1 MHGRP
6 LRRTLRLPLEVVM
19 SWAYPSPPPQE
30 ETANNIRGQLRS
42 RDGILTDLKA
52 LRWESLSDGW
62 NTTGPISLRRGSR
75 NQWRSD
81 GGRGGSR
88 KKPDKLFLFKR
99 SKKKNQAKIGTKNMF
114 LERVQRKTVEHSSLP
129 LTAARK
135 PVRNYVCPPACVR
148 WAALHAGRTHQ
159 SVKAGLWRGVEKQP
173 GHKLVRLICI
183 RCGRRETPLFL
194 FHFIQPF
201 STVLPRTSVSVC
213 DTHGGQFAS
222 YATWSTLQV

>member
-6 LRRTLRLPLEVVM
+6 LRRTLRLPLQVVM
-19 SWAYPSPPPQE
+19 SWAYPPPQE

-99 SKKKNQAKIGTKNMF
+99 SKKKKSSKDRHKEYVFGKSPAKDGGT
-114 LERVQRKTVEHSSLP
+114 TVSRWPQHENPSE
-129 LTAARK
+129 TM
-135 PVRNYVCPPACVR
+135 CVR
-148 WAALHAGRTHQ
+148 QHVSDELRYTLVALI
-159 SVKAGLWRGVEKQP
+159 SP
-173 GHKLVRLICI
+173 
-183 RCGRRETPLFL
+183 
-194 FHFIQPF
+194 
-201 STVLPRTSVSVC
+201 
-213 DTHGGQFAS
+213 
-222 YATWSTLQV
+222 